1 MLHHARELEHRR
13 ERFSATDPAR
23 QRLVGDHRGGARP
36 VAQQGDLAND
46 HSRKGLGDGVVAVD
60 SDVADL
66 GPTGADEQEGHRE
79 LALVHK
85 HLPGRRGQRAQLR
98 GQRHE
103 RSGGAAGED
112 FERGQFVGADIG
124 QA

>member
-1 MLHHARELEHRR
+1 M
-13 ERFSATDPAR
+13 
-23 QRLVGDHRGGARP
+23 
-36 VAQQGDLAND
+36 
-46 HSRKGLGDGVVAVD
+46 AVD

-66 GPTGADEQEGHRE
+66 GPTGADEQEGHCE
-79 LALVHK
+79 LALVHE

-98 GQRHE
+98 GERHE
-103 RSGGAAGED
+103 SSGGAAGED